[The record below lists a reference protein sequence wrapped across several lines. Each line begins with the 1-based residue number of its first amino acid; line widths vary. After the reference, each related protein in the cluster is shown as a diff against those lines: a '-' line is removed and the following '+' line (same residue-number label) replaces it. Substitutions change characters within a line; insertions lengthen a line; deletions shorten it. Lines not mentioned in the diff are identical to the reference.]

1 LYNGIAVF
9 TPRRLFVAFQKNT
22 FSDEIPVPVPY
33 ATYPGGS
40 EIPPTLII
48 PFIVYSAIY
57 PLIFLDTEI
66 FVPPIM
72 SITLPLLLF
81 VLFSKKPIVFYMFP
95 LTFKLPIVKFAF
107 AILFISKSFT

>member
-1 LYNGIAVF
+1 MYNGIAVF

-40 EIPPTLII
+40 VIPPTLII